1 MKIPLL
7 FICKM
12 DNFIIDVFGEA
23 YFNGRVAVAIYFSRL
38 RHDFYQ
44 IKSVDESL
52 VKG

>member
-1 MKIPLL
+1 
-7 FICKM
+7 M

-52 VKG
+52 VKE